1 MVLGKIFG
9 GDTIKTVGNVIDDL
23 HFSGEEKEKLKLQM
37 KEIDAKLKEKQ
48 MSINLADA
56 QSTAGGLSGFMQRSW
71 RPLIGMSCA
80 LAIFWEFVLS
90 KFILFICGI
99 FQYEVLN
106 IPQLDMGTLMPL
118 VMSLLGM
125 GALRTFEKTK
135 GVTKCERELKNGGI
149 HLFL

>member
-1 MVLGKIFG
+1 MVLGKLLSG
-9 GDTIKTVGNVIDDL
+9 GTVKAVAGVIDDL
-23 HFSGEEKEKLKLQM
+23 HTSEEEKLQLKNRFA
-37 KEIDAKLKEKQ
+37 EIEAKLKEKQ

-56 QSTAGGLSGFMQRSW
+56 SSKAGGISGFLQRAW
-71 RPLIGMSCA
+71 RPLIGFSCA

-90 KFILFICGI
+90 KFILFICGL

-135 GVTKCERELKNGGI
+135 GVAK
-149 HLFL
+149 

>member
-9 GDTIKTVGNVIDDL
+9 GDTIKTIGNVVDDM
-23 HFSGEEKEKLKLQM
+23 HFSGEEKEKLKLQFE
-37 KEIDAKLKEKQ
+37 EIQAKLKSKQ
-48 MSINLADA
+48 MDINLADA

-90 KFILFICGI
+90 KFILFICGL

-135 GVTKCERELKNGGI
+135 GVTK
-149 HLFL
+149 

>member
-71 RPLIGMSCA
+71 RPLIGMSA
-80 LAIFWEFVLS
+80 AIAIFWEFVLS
-90 KFILFICGI
+90 KFILFICGL

-106 IPQLDMGTLMPL
+106 VPELDMGTLMPL

-135 GVTKCERELKNGGI
+135 GVTK
-149 HLFL
+149 

>member
-9 GDTIKTVGNVIDDL
+9 GDTIKTVGNVIDAL

-71 RPLIGMSCA
+71 RPLIGMSA
-80 LAIFWEFVLS
+80 AIAIFWEFVLS
-90 KFILFICGI
+90 KFILFICGL

-106 IPQLDMGTLMPL
+106 VPELDMGTLMPL

-135 GVTKCERELKNGGI
+135 GVAK
-149 HLFL
+149 